1 MKRIVLDTNCL
12 LMCIPK
18 NSPYRIVWDAFLNGE
33 FILCLSNEIVEE
45 YQEILSNKTTTS
57 IASNVISTILN
68 QHNIELI
75 TPYYRFGLIQADAD
89 DNKFVDCTIAANA
102 EYLVSNDSHFKVLEE
117 IPFPKV
123 NLLLLNTFARMMK
136 GYQWNEE
143 DISLLNEPTE
153 EYIQRNNFESK

>member
-18 NSPYRIVWDAFLNGE
+18 NSPYRN
-33 FILCLSNEIVEE
+33 
-45 YQEILSNKTTTS
+45 
-57 IASNVISTILN
+57 
-68 QHNIELI
+68 NIELI

-153 EYIQRNNFESK
+153 EVLGCLLHQ

>member
-45 YQEILSNKTTTS
+45 YLEILSNKTTAS
-57 IASNVISTILN
+57 IAGNVISTILN

-75 TPYYRFGLIQADAD
+75 NPYYRFGLIQVDAD
-89 DNKFVDCTIAANA
+89 DNKFVDCAIVANA
-102 EYLVSNDSHFKVLEE
+102 EYLVSNDSHFKVLED

-123 NLLLLNTFARMMK
+123 NLICLKFFARILK
-136 GYQWNEE
+136 SYNWNE
-143 DISLLNEPTE
+143 DIALLNEPTE
-153 EYIQRNNFESK
+153 EYHTRK

>member
-45 YQEILSNKTTTS
+45 YLDILSNKTTAS
-57 IASNVISTILN
+57 IAGNVISTILN
-68 QHNIELI
+68 QHNVELI
-75 TPYYRFGLIQADAD
+75 NPHYRFGLIQADVD
-89 DNKFVDCTIAANA
+89 DNKFVDCAIVANA
-102 EYLVSNDSHFKVLEE
+102 EYLVSNDAHFKILER

-123 NLLLLNTFARMMK
+123 IILRLKSFCRMLDGYNWK
-136 GYQWNEE
+136 G
-143 DISLLNEPTE
+143 DITLLNESTV
-153 EYIQRNNFESK
+153 EYRSKK